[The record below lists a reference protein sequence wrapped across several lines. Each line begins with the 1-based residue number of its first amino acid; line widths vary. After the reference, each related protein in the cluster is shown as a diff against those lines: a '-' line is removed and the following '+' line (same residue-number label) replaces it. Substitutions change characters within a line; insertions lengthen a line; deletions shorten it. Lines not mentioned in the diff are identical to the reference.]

1 MDAVGLDGTKLD
13 VVLMQMVNLMRD
25 GKPVRMS
32 KRTGKAITL
41 TDLLDEVPIDSARFF
56 FNQRESSSTLDFDL
70 DLAVRNDSEKPGLL
84 CPVRPRPHLLR
95 AEKSWKPP
103 V

>member
-1 MDAVGLDGTKLD
+1 
-13 VVLMQMVNLMRD
+13 MQMVNLMRD

-41 TDLLDEVPIDSARFF
+41 TDLLDEVPIDTARFF
-56 FNQRESSSTLDFDL
+56 FNLRDSRPRMDFDL
-70 DLAVRNDSEKPGLL
+70 DLAVRRRQREPGLL
-84 CPVRPRPHLLR
+84 CAVRPRAHLLR
-95 AEKSWKPP
+95 AEKARERGRE

>member
-1 MDAVGLDGTKLD
+1 MDAVGLDGSRLD

-41 TDLLDEVPIDSARFF
+41 TDLLDEVPDRFGALLLQHAR
-56 FNQRESSSTLDFDL
+56 ELL
-70 DLAVRNDSEKPGLL
+70 HAGL
-84 CPVRPRPHLLR
+84 
-95 AEKSWKPP
+95 
-103 V
+103 

>member
-1 MDAVGLDGTKLD
+1 
-13 VVLMQMVNLMRD
+13 MQMVNLMRD

-70 DLAVRNDSEKPGLL
+70 DLAVRNDSEN
-84 CPVRPRPHLLR
+84 PVYYVQLRPRPHLLR
-95 AEKSWKPP
+95 AEKAGSRRCDL
-103 V
+103 